1 MKFTINNAIFKKYLK
16 ELTKG
21 CNNKETDVIVFKING
36 ENSTLRIETFTTD
49 SYFQGIMN
57 LESIDKKEKIKIV
70 IDSDQ
75 LKKILT
81 VLPNDDNL
89 LLEFSINKNNECV
102 IKYNKNTLRLLILNS
117 IAPKMTEEIT
127 KIGIVDANEFLSTMK
142 TLSQLVSK
150 DNKNSNLAMNCL
162 SIEIKDKEI
171 TMFAT
176 NQIGIA
182 EKILENKIDTTND
195 IKLNILIQQTQLPL
209 LFKAV
214 ESNETIH
221 LIETPSKFGYI
232 STDNIVYLVSK
243 NKNFPIDYKP
253 IKNKVLSNENTNKIT
268 FNKEEIKQIID
279 SINKLAP
286 NIPVVNLNLSQK
298 NKEAYFLSNNNDIL
312 SANIIAGEF
321 ETKSIRF
328 EKSTLLSILSIVD
341 NEFELSYPNLEER
354 NGIIIQVKSFKTN
367 NDNKKLDEN
376 LFVCIC
382 SQTNPQ

>member
-1 MKFTINNAIFKKYLK
+1 
-16 ELTKG
+16 
-21 CNNKETDVIVFKING
+21 
-36 ENSTLRIETFTTD
+36 
-49 SYFQGIMN
+49 MN

-253 IKNKVLSNENTNKIT
+253 IKNKVLSNENINKIT

-286 NIPVVNLNLSQK
+286 NIPIVNLNLSQK